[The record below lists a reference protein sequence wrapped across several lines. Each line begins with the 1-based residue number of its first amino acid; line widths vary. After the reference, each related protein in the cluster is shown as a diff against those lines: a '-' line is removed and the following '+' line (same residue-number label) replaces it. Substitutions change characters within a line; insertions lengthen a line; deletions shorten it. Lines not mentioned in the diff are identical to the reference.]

1 MEDGNALAADCIVI
15 SSCCQ
20 CLILQIIVFVLL
32 KIPYKLIRK
41 TRDFAK
47 KKLQRRKR
55 RGKMV
60 INMVGKYKNELVGIV
75 GESLKIQATS
85 GRVSADEKKSDCG
98 CCMKEVEKVMEE
110 LSQKGEF
117 SFGSFWCKEE
127 ESAEIFP
134 ASCVQKHE
142 SDDGFVRYQLIKMVG
157 SISCS

>member
-60 INMVGKYKNELVGIV
+60 INM
-75 GESLKIQATS
+75 
-85 GRVSADEKKSDCG
+85 KSDCG